1 MKHVLRT
8 LFPILVGGAILAG
21 CGHSVVPDHTADP
34 AAAPAPVSS
43 PPGGAWTVS
52 PRTVPPPAQASAEL
66 RGSIAAAP
74 VPDAAAT
81 AQFAPSTPEEWEAAL
96 AQFGGPQAEGVI
108 DGLSAALSVTIEPG
122 DIMGVKVY
130 HVRPAEVSPDHAAHL
145 FVHVH
150 GGAYVFGGG
159 EASASEAAV
168 IAAAGGIPVVSIDYR
183 MPPDHPFPA
192 AVDDV
197 VAVWE
202 HLLTERPGSAIGL
215 GGTSAGGGLAL
226 AATHRFMERG
236 LDVPGAIYAGT
247 PWSDLTKTGDSQFTN
262 EGIDRVLV
270 GYDGLLSASAHL
282 YAGDHDLKDPLLS
295 PIYGDFEGFPP
306 TYLVTGTR
314 DLFLSDV
321 VRTHRKLREAGVVAD
336 LNVYE
341 GMSHAGYLMVQDA
354 PESQQ
359 VFAELGAFLR
369 QHLQ

>member
-1 MKHVLRT
+1 MKHVLQT
-8 LFPILVGGAILAG
+8 LFTILLGGAVLVGCADA
-21 CGHSVVPDHTADP
+21 TAPADPATP

-43 PPGGAWTVS
+43 APGGVWTVS
-52 PRTVPPPAQASAEL
+52 PRTVPPPAEASAEL

-74 VPDAAAT
+74 VPDAAAA
-81 AQFAPSTPEEWEAAL
+81 AQFAPSTPEEWDAAL
-96 AQFGGPQAEGVI
+96 AQRGAQAEGVI
-108 DGLSAALSVTIEPG
+108 EGLSAALSVTIEPG
-122 DIMGVKVY
+122 DINGVNVY
-130 HVRPAEVSPDHAAHL
+130 HVRPAEVSPDHADHV

-159 EASASEAAV
+159 DASASEAAV
-168 IAAAGGIPVVSIDYR
+168 IAAAAGIPVVSIDYR

-197 VAVWE
+197 VTVWE
-202 HLLTERPGSAIGL
+202 HLLTERSGSAIGI

-226 AATHRFMERG
+226 AATHRFIEEG
-236 LDVPGAIYAGT
+236 LEVPGAIYAGT
-247 PWSDLTKTGDSQFTN
+247 PWSDLTKTGDSLFTN

-270 GYDGLLSASAHL
+270 GYDGLLSASARL

-295 PIYGDFEGFPP
+295 PIYGKFDGFPP

-341 GMSHAGYLMVQDA
+341 GMSHAGYLFVQDA
-354 PESQQ
+354 PEAGQ
-359 VFAELGAFLR
+359 VFAELGAFLH